1 MSSQKQKAGPEKRR
15 KPKEKRGRKSTLHQY
30 DEELV
35 EMYNR
40 RFQPGKIAEVL
51 WNKHDLLPETMN
63 WRNVSNQLNY
73 IQTNQLYPL
82 APVNE
87 PENLLAKG
95 VDPIYQFFFYPPP
108 PCKLSFCDLIF
119 SDSFWIQ
126 GHQSAKQVA
135 STLQTEEDED
145 EPIDEIDVL
154 DDEALPEISIQEYV
168 YAHFCDAG
176 FIYQHEG
183 HDQWSLFL
191 AWTLT
196 ADVSFDD
203 PEENGV
209 TVHWKAEGP
218 SDQDLKEAQSITECS
233 VQEYNL
239 TNTTASVF
247 IPSPAPLSQ
256 DLSQIKKG
264 EIPKGP
270 NAKWLVVSIPFKD
283 EELKE
288 CAVLEHLDVSTVKI
302 ETPVVEDQ

>member
-1 MSSQKQKAGPEKRR
+1 
-15 KPKEKRGRKSTLHQY
+15 
-30 DEELV
+30 
-35 EMYNR
+35 
-40 RFQPGKIAEVL
+40 
-51 WNKHDLLPETMN
+51 
-63 WRNVSNQLNY
+63 
-73 IQTNQLYPL
+73 
-82 APVNE
+82 
-87 PENLLAKG
+87 
-95 VDPIYQFFFYPPP
+95 
-108 PCKLSFCDLIF
+108 
-119 SDSFWIQ
+119 
-126 GHQSAKQVA
+126 
-135 STLQTEEDED
+135 
-145 EPIDEIDVL
+145 VL

-168 YAHFCDAG
+168 YAHFRDAG

-183 HDQWSLFL
+183 HDRWSLFL
-191 AWTLT
+191 ARTLT

-233 VQEYNL
+233 VREYDL

-288 CAVLEHLDVSTVKI
+288 CAVLGHLDVSTVKI